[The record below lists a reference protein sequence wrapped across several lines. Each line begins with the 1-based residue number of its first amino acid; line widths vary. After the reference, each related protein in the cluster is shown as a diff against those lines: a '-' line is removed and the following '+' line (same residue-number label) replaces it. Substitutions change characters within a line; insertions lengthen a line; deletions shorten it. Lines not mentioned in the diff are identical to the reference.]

1 MAKNTKAPSART
13 RMVGWTLCTALAV
26 GGLYAASPTAANEHR
41 TPTATHQQHTTVHDA
56 RTVFRGVFFGHGPV
70 GDALARHFPGL
81 PAATP
86 QITAEENR
94 VMNRLEKAHP
104 GTIRDFHAAVA
115 SGSHVRTKQAI
126 TSTSR
131 TLVDTLWAHGRQ
143 VDTGDPSG
151 KCLALYLAVVMI
163 QWGYVAMQLWEIQD
177 YYTARDTDRVLRID
191 DLVHDL
197 VRHTAPR

>member
-1 MAKNTKAPSART
+1 MNPRIKFVAWALSTS
-13 RMVGWTLCTALAV
+13 LAV

-131 TLVDTLWAHGRQ
+131 TLADVLLPDGRGAELNDVDPEGLFAFLVVIRVLVVQVRIWRAHAEERTALDLDTLTHDVIRSSASARGR
-143 VDTGDPSG
+143 
-151 KCLALYLAVVMI
+151 
-163 QWGYVAMQLWEIQD
+163 
-177 YYTARDTDRVLRID
+177 
-191 DLVHDL
+191 
-197 VRHTAPR
+197 